1 MALSVHPSPSDAA
14 TLATAAVDKSSFLGG
29 VTRSLNISYLRA
41 IPLGTTVRINSKVI
55 QAGGTMALIQGEM
68 VSLDGRV
75 TYATV
80 EHHKVRVPT
89 RPEHLKEEYEVEWDR
104 TMKEV
109 GLQKEREVLE
119 GREEKVLKIAGR
131 L

>member
-1 MALSVHPSPSDAA
+1 MSVHPSPSDAA
-14 TLATAAVDKSSFLGG
+14 ILAAAAAVDKSSFLGG

-41 IPLGTTVRINSKVI
+41 ISLGTTVRINSKVI

-68 VSLDGRV
+68 VSLDCKV

-89 RPEHLKEEYEVEWDR
+89 ARAF
-104 TMKEV
+104 
-109 GLQKEREVLE
+109 E
-119 GREEKVLKIAGR
+119 GGV
-131 L
+131 